1 MAMSGWSLRSAPI
14 GSAAS
19 LRVEPRSVPWWLLAA
34 VAPMLM
40 SEIVRLRLLDP
51 LAWIACDYV
60 GRIIALSVLVVVPA
74 ARRIAFA
81 GEPMRRWWWEVALW
95 VIGLV
100 AFDRIV
106 DHAVSDAVNTIY
118 PGTRLGEYPSPRGLL
133 FAVDISI
140 GLALVA
146 YSEEVIFRRCA
157 RVALAKFIGDGWAIV
172 LVTAALFAAYH
183 WWSGVGNI
191 AATMLFGVAAMLCYR
206 RLGVLSPVVLAH
218 YLCDA
223 ANFS

>member
-1 MAMSGWSLRSAPI
+1 MAMPGWSLRSAPA

-19 LRVEPRSVPWWLLAA
+19 LWVESYSVPWWLLAA
-34 VAPMLM
+34 IVPMLI
-40 SEIVRLRLLDP
+40 SEVVRLRQADP
-51 LAWIACDYV
+51 LAWIACDYA
-60 GRIIALSVLVVVPA
+60 GRIVALGVLLAIPV
-74 ARRIAFA
+74 ARKVAFTP
-81 GEPMRRWWWEVALW
+81 EPIRAPWWEVALW
-95 VIGLV
+95 IVALV

-106 DHAVSDAVNTIY
+106 DHAVSDVVNAMY
-118 PGTRLGEYPSPRGLL
+118 PGTRLGNYPSPRGWL
-133 FAVDISI
+133 FAVDISV

-157 RVALAKFIGDGWAIV
+157 RTALTGLIGDGWAMV
-172 LVTAALFAAYH
+172 VVTAALFAAYH

-191 AATMLFGVAAMLCYR
+191 AATMLFGIVAMLCYR
-206 RLGVLSPVVLAH
+206 RLGALSPVVLAH